1 MAIHFSQDEQNI
13 ITLTFD
19 HAGSVNLIDENVLRE
34 FDDAVARVANE
45 NSARGII
52 LASAKETFFVG
63 ADLEMLS
70 RANDAAQVFEM
81 TQSFKATLR
90 KLETLGKPVVAAL
103 NGSALGG
110 GFEIALACHYR
121 IALNNAKS
129 QFGFPE
135 VTLGVLPAGGGVT
148 RMVRMFGLQTALPYM
163 VEGTRLNV
171 QEAQDAGWIDE
182 IVSTK
187 EEMMQRAR
195 EWIQDVTG
203 LGDLSRL
210 KQPWDRDG
218 YRIPGGD
225 PRRPQV
231 MSQILPLAPAM
242 LTQKT
247 HRNYPAPEA
256 ILSAAV
262 EGAMVNFETATRIE
276 SRYFAKLL
284 TSQTAKNMMNA
295 FWFQLNEIKAGKSR
309 PRVESGARSEER
321 GATRKLGVLGA
332 GFMGHGIAYVSAVA
346 GIDVVM
352 KDVTRERADAGKEK
366 IAALLDERV
375 SRGKMDAAKRE
386 KILARIHATDDV
398 NDLRDCDLVIEAVYE
413 DREVKAS
420 VTRETANVIS
430 PDAIFGSNTST
441 LPITSLASRFSRPSH
456 FVGIHFFS
464 PVHKMPLVEI
474 IRGKETS
481 DEAIAKAFDYV
492 LQIGKT
498 PIVVNDA
505 RGFYTSRVFGTYVSE
520 GMTLLAEGQHPR
532 AIESAGIKAG
542 MPVGPLAVSDEV
554 NIGLIWHIREQTRKD
569 LANKSANESN
579 LFAADASDRVVD
591 FMVNTAKRTGKLQG
605 AGFYEYPKDEK
616 KFLWRELQNYFPT
629 SENEL
634 PQQEMIDRMLFV
646 QCLETVRCVQ
656 ENVLTSSADANIGSI
671 FGWSFAPY
679 SGGTL
684 QYINAYGIEK
694 FIARSREL
702 AEKYG
707 ARFEPPQLLLE
718 MAKQEKTF

>member
-1 MAIHFSQDEQNI
+1 MPIHYSSDEQNI
-13 ITLTFD
+13 VTLTFD
-19 HAGSVNLIDENVLRE
+19 HAGSVNLIDEDFLRE
-34 FDDAVARVANE
+34 FDEVVARVAYE
-45 NSARGII
+45 NSARGVI

-63 ADLEMLS
+63 ADIEMLY

-81 TQSFKATLR
+81 AQAFKATLR

-121 IALNNAKS
+121 IALDNIKA

-148 RMVRMFGLQTALPYM
+148 RMTRMFGLQTALPYM

-171 QEAQDAGWIDE
+171 QEANDAGWIDE
-182 IVSTK
+182 IVSSQT
-187 EEMMQRAR
+187 EMMERAR
-195 EWIQDVTG
+195 EWISQNP
-203 LGDLSRL
+203 RA
-210 KQPWDRDG
+210 QQAWDADG

-225 PRRPQV
+225 PRRPAV
-231 MSQILPLAPAM
+231 MSQILPIAPAM

-295 FWFQLNEIKAGKSR
+295 FWFQLNELKAGKSR
-309 PRVESGARSEER
+309 PREIEKRK
-321 GATRKLGVLGA
+321 TKKLGVLGA
-332 GFMGHGIAYVSAVA
+332 GFMGHGIAYVSALA

-352 KDVTRERADAGKEK
+352 KDVTRERAGAGKEK

-375 SRGKMDAAKRE
+375 ARGKISRDWRLE
-386 KILARIHATDDV
+386 TLGRIHATEDV
-398 NDLRDCDLVIEAVYE
+398 NDLRECDLVIEAVFE
-413 DREVKAS
+413 DRAVKAD
-420 VTRETANVIS
+420 VIGETANVIS
-430 PDAIFGSNTST
+430 SDAFFGSNTST
-441 LPITSLASRFSRPSH
+441 LPISSLQSLFSRPQN

-464 PVHKMPLVEI
+464 PVQKMPLVEI

-481 DEAIAKAFDYV
+481 DAAIAKAFDYV

-498 PIVVNDA
+498 PIVVNDS
-505 RGFYTSRVFGTYVSE
+505 RGFYTSRVFATYVNE

-532 AIESAGIKAG
+532 AIESAGVKAG
-542 MPVGPLAVSDEV
+542 MAVGPLAVSDEV

-569 LANKSANESN
+569 FEIEGKI
-579 LFAADASDRVVD
+579 FPRDASDRVVD
-591 FMVNTAKRTGKLQG
+591 FMVNTAKRAGKAQG
-605 AGFYEYPKDEK
+605 AGFYEYPPDEK
-616 KFLWRELQNYFPT
+616 KFLWRALQTHFPP
-629 SENEL
+629 SDVEL
-634 PQQEMIDRMLFV
+634 PQQEMIDRLLFV
-646 QCLETVRCVQ
+646 QCLETVRCVE

-684 QYINAYGIEK
+684 QFINAYGIEK
-694 FIARSREL
+694 FIARSRDL
-702 AEKYG
+702 ADKYG

-718 MAKQEKTF
+718 MAREGKEFE

>member
-1 MAIHFSQDEQNI
+1 MPIHFARESENI

-19 HAGSVNLIDENVLRE
+19 HAGSVNLIDENFLRE
-34 FDDAVARVANE
+34 FDNHVSRLTNDASLCGV
-45 NSARGII
+45 I
-52 LASAKETFFVG
+52 LASAKDTFFVG
-63 ADLEMLS
+63 ADIEMLY
-70 RANDAAQVFEM
+70 RADDAAQVFEM
-81 TQSFKATLR
+81 TQAFKATLR

-110 GFEIALACHYR
+110 GFEIALACHFR
-121 IALNNAKS
+121 IALDDKKA

-171 QEAQDAGWIDE
+171 EEAQDAGWIDE
-182 IVSTK
+182 IVSSK
-187 EEMMQRAR
+187 EEMMERAR
-195 EWIQDVTG
+195 EWILQNP
-203 LGDLSRL
+203 RA
-210 KQPWDRDG
+210 QQAWDADG

-231 MSQILPLAPAM
+231 MSQILPIAPAM

-247 HRNYPAPEA
+247 HRNYLAPEA

-284 TSQTAKNMMNA
+284 TSQTAKNMMHA
-295 FWFQLNEIKAGKSR
+295 FWFQLNEIKAGSSR
-309 PRVESGARSEER
+309 PREIEKRK
-321 GATRKLGVLGA
+321 TKKLGVLGA
-332 GFMGHGIAYVSAVA
+332 GFMGHGIAYVSALA

-352 KDVTRERADAGKEK
+352 KDVTRERAEAGKEK
-366 IAALLDERV
+366 IAALLEERMA
-375 SRGKMDAAKRE
+375 RGKITEDLRLE
-386 KILARIHATDDV
+386 TLARIHATDDV
-398 NDLRDCDLVIEAVYE
+398 NDLRDCDLIIEAVFE
-413 DREVKAS
+413 DRAVKAD
-420 VTRETANVIS
+420 VIRETSNVIS
-430 PDAIFGSNTST
+430 SDAFFGSNTST
-441 LPITSLASRFSRPSH
+441 LPISSLQSLSSHPAH

-464 PVHKMPLVEI
+464 PVYKMPLVEI

-481 DEAIAKAFDYV
+481 DAAIAKAFDYV

-505 RGFYTSRVFGTYVSE
+505 RGFYTSRVFGTYVNE
-520 GMTLLAEGQHPR
+520 GMALLAEGQHPR
-532 AIESAGIKAG
+532 AIESAGVKAG
-542 MPVGPLAVSDEV
+542 MAVGPLAVSDEV

-569 LANKSANESN
+569 FEAEGKVFPS
-579 LFAADASDRVVD
+579 DASDRVVD
-591 FMVNTAKRTGKLQG
+591 FMVNTAKRTGKAQG
-605 AGFYEYPKDEK
+605 AGFYEYPESEK
-616 KFLWRELQNYFPT
+616 KFLWRELQNHFPLSDT
-629 SENEL
+629 EL
-634 PQQEMIDRMLFV
+634 SQLEMIDRLLFV

-656 ENVLTSSADANIGSI
+656 QGVLTSSADANIGSI
-671 FGWSFAPY
+671 FGWSFAPF

-684 QYINAYGIEK
+684 QFINAYGIEK

-718 MAKQEKTF
+718 IAEQGKSF

>member
-1 MAIHFSQDEQNI
+1 MALHFSQDEQNI

-19 HAGSVNLIDENVLRE
+19 HAGSVNLIDENFLRE
-34 FDDAVARVANE
+34 FDAAVARVANE

-63 ADLEMLS
+63 ADIEMLS
-70 RANDAAQVFEM
+70 RASDAVQVFEM
-81 TQSFKATLR
+81 TQAFKATLR
-90 KLETLGKPVVAAL
+90 KFEICGNPVVAAL

-121 IALNNAKS
+121 IALDNKKA

-148 RMVRMFGLQTALPYM
+148 RMVRMFGLQTALPFM

-171 QEAQDAGWIDE
+171 EEAKDAGWIDE

-187 EEMMQRAR
+187 AELMQCAR
-195 EWIQDVTG
+195 EWILQNPRT
-203 LGDLSRL
+203 
-210 KQPWDRDG
+210 QQAWDADG

-225 PRRPQV
+225 PRRPAV

-295 FWFQLNEIKAGKSR
+295 FWFQLNEIKAGRSR
-309 PRVESGARSEER
+309 PKSVPKQE
-321 GATRKLGVLGA
+321 TKKLGVLGA
-332 GFMGHGIAYVSAVA
+332 GFMGHGIAYVSAAA
-346 GIDVVM
+346 GMDVVM

-375 SRGKMDAAKRE
+375 SRGKMDTAKKE
-386 KILARIHATDDV
+386 KILARVHATDDV
-398 NDLRDCDLVIEAVYE
+398 NDLSDCDLIIEAVYE
-413 DREVKAS
+413 DRAVKAN

-430 PDAIFGSNTST
+430 SDAIFGSNTST
-441 LPITSLASRFSRPSH
+441 LPITSLASRFSHPPN

-464 PVHKMPLVEI
+464 PVHKMPLIEI
-474 IRGKETS
+474 IRGKQTS
-481 DEAIAKAFDYV
+481 DAAIAKAFDYV

-498 PIVVNDA
+498 PIVVNDS

-520 GMTLLAEGQHPR
+520 GMMLLAEGQHPR

-569 LANKSANESN
+569 LANE
-579 LFAADASDRVVD
+579 FASERKIFPNDASDGVVD
-591 FMVNTAKRTGKLQG
+591 FMVNQVKRTGKLQG
-605 AGFYEYPKDEK
+605 AGFYEYPEDGK
-616 KFLWRELQNYFPT
+616 KFLWRELQNHFPP
-629 SENEL
+629 SDVEL
-634 PQQEMIDRMLFV
+634 PQQEMIDRLLFV
-646 QCLETVRCVQ
+646 QCLETVRCFEQ
-656 ENVLTSSADANIGSI
+656 GVLTSSADANIGSI

-684 QYINAYGIEK
+684 QFINAYGIEK

-702 AEKYG
+702 AAKYG
-707 ARFEPPQLLLE
+707 ARFEPPQLLSE
-718 MAKQEKTF
+718 MVNEGKEFK